1 MPTST
6 EFGSKGV
13 QTAIFALDRR
23 ADQFADRIYYAQYDS
38 ALEKHVVDALLKQL
52 SRALHTVVDITNRLE
67 DADYDAR

>member
-23 ADQFADRIYYAQYDS
+23 VDDFADRIYYIQYSD
-38 ALEKHVVDALLKQL
+38 LPQPVVDVLVGQL
-52 SRALHTVVDITNRLE
+52 SRALKVVVDITNRVE
-67 DADYDAR
+67 DGDYDAR